1 MEKKD
6 KFHAAMGKLADSIG
20 ARDAGWDKVAIS
32 NNASVIVKR
41 LSSDFELATTE
52 NLVEEFAAE
61 RFVMLP
67 SVKMGNDRYMVMS
80 YAAEADNVRKLLDD
94 RIARYKRGEITS
106 VFGSDVAVSYPH
118 ATMER

>member
-6 KFHAAMGKLADSIG
+6 KFYTAMGKLADSIG
-20 ARDAGWDKVAIS
+20 SRDAGWDKVAIS

-52 NLVEEFAAE
+52 NLVKEFAAE

-67 SVKMGNDRYMVMS
+67 SVKMGDKRYMVMS
-80 YAAEADNVRKLLDD
+80 YAGEADNVRKLLDD

-106 VFGSDVAVSYPH
+106 VFGSDVGVSYPR